1 MPFGWLTP
9 SGSAGALVEAKALPG
24 LLPIPRR
31 GGRFY
36 REAAFEPPRDSWRL
50 QLLRGWSHEQA
61 SEIFRGSTGPGGA
74 DGAGAPGRSRFA
86 VGGDHLDCRKDRVHS
101 HVAVSWLAV

>member
-36 REAAFEPPRDSWRL
+36 REAA
-50 QLLRGWSHEQA
+50 
-61 SEIFRGSTGPGGA
+61 
-74 DGAGAPGRSRFA
+74 
-86 VGGDHLDCRKDRVHS
+86 
-101 HVAVSWLAV
+101 LARM